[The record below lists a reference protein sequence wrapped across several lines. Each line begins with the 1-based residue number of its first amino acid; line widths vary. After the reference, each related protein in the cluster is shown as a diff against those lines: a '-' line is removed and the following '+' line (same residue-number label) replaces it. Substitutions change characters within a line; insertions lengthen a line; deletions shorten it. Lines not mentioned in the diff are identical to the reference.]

1 VIDGGATM
9 EICRRVIDVARGPA
23 KYVAANLP
31 PLHVYVGTCKRSL
44 WTCPLMIKLPPRLC

>member
-1 VIDGGATM
+1 MIDGGATM